1 MLVEFLINKDLIDCE
16 KWFVYEAEVPN
27 FGGVELKDFLNT
39 YIQGLHL
46 AYFTSDLTEDSDVFF
61 RKFYKDYQ
69 PKKDYGMDYDLVWLN
84 TFGKKIILELHKLPN
99 AAIKDV
105 LYETRGLEVSFQLE
119 SYSEILM
126 ALMIN
131 ALLDLNKK
139 LEKPINVSVLS

>member
-16 KWFVYEAEVPN
+16 KLFVYEAELPN
-27 FGGVELKDFLNT
+27 FGVVELKDFLNT
-39 YIQGLHL
+39 YILGLHL
-46 AYFTSDLTEDSDVFF
+46 AYFTSDLTENSDVFF

-99 AAIKDV
+99 AAIKNV

-139 LEKPINVSVLS
+139 LDNPVNVSVL